1 MKMKDRDFHIENSL
15 KTRLTQLD
23 KLSRRGVSRRALAMQ
38 AKIDK
43 QRFYRIANGQAEM
56 YAHEYFKIKHLFD
69 EMGIE
74 WNIEEVIDNE

>member
-1 MKMKDRDFHIENSL
+1 MNNRNLKIEVSL
-15 KTRLTQLD
+15 KTRLEKLD
-23 KLSRRGVSRRALAMQ
+23 VLSRRGISRKALAD
-38 AKIDK
+38 KVGINK
-43 QRFYRIANGQAEM
+43 QRFYRIASGTTEM